1 MPALKDEMVFLAD
14 GMVPM
19 DPALGLRERAQ
30 AFIRSR
36 QWTTSSIQ
44 YGDQPEPEV
53 SQRRPSWSVT
63 FGLGLDHVP
72 RTTVDWFADVLEI
85 IEFLQPFA
93 REHRCEFIL
102 EFRLSSRP
110 WYSETLDY
118 ITDAPGAAIDIIHVR
133 GMLQRLIRG
142 KPSWWQR
149 LVARYKGPVTMD

>member
-1 MPALKDEMVFLAD
+1 MVFLAD
-14 GMVPM
+14 GMVPV

-30 AFIRSR
+30 SFIRSR
-36 QWTTSSIQ
+36 RWTTSSIH
-44 YGDQPEPEV
+44 YGDQAEPEI
-53 SQRRPSWSVT
+53 SQRRPSWSIT
-63 FGLGLDHVP
+63 FGLGLVHVP
-72 RTTVDWFADVLEI
+72 KTTADWFADVLEI

-118 ITDAPGAAIDIIHVR
+118 ITDAPGAAVDIAHVR
-133 GMLQRLIRG
+133 AMLQRLIRG

-149 LVARYKGPVTMD
+149 LVARYKGPVTLD